1 MVFLEQPISFTSVAQ
16 VENFPKPKTHIQP
29 LVKPKFNPSRKPK
42 KKKNKENWFQN
53 LKHTFNHSQTQ
64 V

>member
-42 KKKNKENWFQN
+42 KKKKQRK
-53 LKHTFNHSQTQ
+53 LVPKPKTHI
-64 V
+64 